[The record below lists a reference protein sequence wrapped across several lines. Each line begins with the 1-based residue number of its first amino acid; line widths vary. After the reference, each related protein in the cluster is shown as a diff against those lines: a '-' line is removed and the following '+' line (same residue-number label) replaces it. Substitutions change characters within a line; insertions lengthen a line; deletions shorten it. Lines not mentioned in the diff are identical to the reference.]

1 MEATHRQIY
10 KLQWCRDETTALRK
24 GRASTL
30 RTWGVSLVM
39 EEQIE
44 ADLVVGASSAIP
56 RVSSEGAVSPGGFE
70 LRSGRTTADILGA
83 WKKDVELR
91 EAAELRKQMEEEAR
105 KTQSTRERLE
115 KELMYLKE
123 TKKRLD
129 EEAENVNR
137 ARHGWDLATRTVTSR
152 MASNLGTPSN
162 IRGEYDFLSRGRGDR
177 WSERP
182 VAGFL
187 SGYVD
192 SPVSVTPTT
201 CRPLSSTGIPE
212 LTLIR
217 STGSSV
223 AGLAVESVG
232 RATDSGLGTSVQL
245 LSGGLLSGRA
255 PAVVTVSSPTT
266 CVTSA
271 KAQRVDVSAST
282 AEAAAVSV
290 NVQAT
295 GGAEASHTVT
305 SQSEVKQ
312 EEPLHGLIVR
322 LEKALSEVNKGEAAS
337 SSRRSKTESR
347 SKSPR
352 HRSRLM
358 SRDHHERGKHR

>member
-1 MEATHRQIY
+1 MGCFVSYGGADRRRSGCGS
-10 KLQWCRDETTALRK
+10 KFGDTACER
-24 GRASTL
+24 
-30 RTWGVSLVM
+30 
-39 EEQIE
+39 
-44 ADLVVGASSAIP
+44 
-56 RVSSEGAVSPGGFE
+56 EGAVSPGGME
-70 LRSGRTTADILGA
+70 LRSGRTTADNLGA
-83 WKKDVELR
+83 RKKDVELR
-91 EAAELRKQMEEEAR
+91 EAAELRKQLEEEAR

-129 EEAENVNR
+129 EETESVNR
-137 ARHGWDLATRTVTSR
+137 ARHSWDLATRTVTSR

-187 SGYVD
+187 SGYVE
-192 SPVSVTPTT
+192 SPVNVTPTT

-232 RATDSGLGTSVQL
+232 RATDSGMGTSVQL

-255 PAVVTVSSPTT
+255 TGSSD
-266 CVTSA
+266 CE
-271 KAQRVDVSAST
+271 QLYYLRHLC
-282 AEAAAVSV
+282 E
-290 NVQAT
+290 
-295 GGAEASHTVT
+295 GAEGGR
-305 SQSEVKQ
+305 Q
-312 EEPLHGLIVR
+312 R
-322 LEKALSEVNKGEAAS
+322 
-337 SSRRSKTESR
+337 
-347 SKSPR
+347 
-352 HRSRLM
+352 
-358 SRDHHERGKHR
+358 